1 MFDHHKSPGEVKM
14 GGRMSD
20 DLKMGLIALA
30 LIGGVCYFATEAL
43 GVTDLL
49 IQQVR
54 SLLHN
59 LF

>member
-1 MFDHHKSPGEVKM
+1 
-14 GGRMSD
+14 MSD
-20 DLKMGLIALA
+20 DLTMGLIALA
-30 LIGGVCYFATEAL
+30 LIGGVCYFATETM

-54 SLLHN
+54 SLLHS

>member
-1 MFDHHKSPGEVKM
+1 
-14 GGRMSD
+14 MSD
-20 DLKMGLIALA
+20 DLKMGLITLA

>member
-1 MFDHHKSPGEVKM
+1 
-14 GGRMSD
+14 
-20 DLKMGLIALA
+20 
-30 LIGGVCYFATEAL
+30 VCYFATEAL